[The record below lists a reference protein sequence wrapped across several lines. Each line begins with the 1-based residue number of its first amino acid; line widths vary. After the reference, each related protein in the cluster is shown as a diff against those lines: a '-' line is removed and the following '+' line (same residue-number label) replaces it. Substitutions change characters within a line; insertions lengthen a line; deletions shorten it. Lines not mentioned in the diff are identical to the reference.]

1 MATTKSKSPL
11 DTTLTEANFHH
22 YTVPMR
28 FQKKEIAFVKV
39 DLWNTK
45 FGPDQLS
52 GLGWEAVYNAGK
64 SFCDRTAKIEM
75 DRILPC

>member
-1 MATTKSKSPL
+1 MLK
-11 DTTLTEANFHH
+11 
-22 YTVPMR
+22 
-28 FQKKEIAFVKV
+28 KKEIAFVKV

-64 SFCDRTAKIEM
+64 SFCDRTGKIEM